1 MPSIQIKRAANAST
15 IEAVGLKDGEFAY
28 AKDSGKLYIGTN
40 GQPGGNVIINPD
52 GGTASEAAKL
62 SVARDF
68 SITGD
73 AEAPAVSFDG
83 TGNVQLN
90 LTLDETGVGAG
101 TYTKVTVDAKGRVT
115 GHSNLEVADL
125 PTGIPVTSITGL
137 GTAATKNTGT
147 AEGDIPVLGAGGK
160 LTADMV
166 PDISTDYVSTT
177 VIGQANGVASLDST
191 GKVPTSQLPAYVD
204 DVIEAYVRAAG
215 TALSADWLS
224 ETDGG
229 EALTPEADKIYVII
243 SAGDY
248 ENRTYRWGGT
258 TYVEISPS
266 LTLGTTAQTAFR
278 GDYGN
283 TIYNATINGKAV
295 NTSPSLNY
303 NDVGADQAGAAT
315 AVLGTNADDRSD
327 TTVYGA
333 IAYAAYAES
342 LAEAAQEAADDK
354 VASVAA
360 ADNSITIGGSA
371 TTPTVAVKI
380 SSTAGNSISVQA
392 DGLYSQGKVYT
403 AGNGIEISG
412 SDQISAKVVA
422 GNGLSL
428 TSNGITLAA
437 ATGTTLGAVRAD
449 GATLTNV
456 SGVLSV
462 GDIDCGLMT

>member
-1 MPSIQIKRAANAST
+1 MASIQIKRAANAST

-28 AKDSGKLYIGTN
+28 AKDTGKLYIGTN
-40 GQPGGNVIINPD
+40 GQAGGNVIINPD
-52 GGTASEAAKL
+52 GGTASVAAKL
-62 SVARDF
+62 SVARAF
-68 SITGD
+68 SISGD
-73 AEAPAVSFDG
+73 GTAAPVNFDG
-83 TGNVQLN
+83 TAAVN
-90 LTLDETGVGAG
+90 LVLELAEVGTAG
-101 TYTKVTVDAKGRVT
+101 TYTKVTVDEKGRVT
-115 GHSNLEVADL
+115 GHATLEVSDL
-125 PTGIPVTSITGL
+125 PTGIPVTNITGL

-147 AEGDIPVLGAGGK
+147 AEGDIPVLGVGGT
-160 LTADMV
+160 LPATAI
-166 PDISTDYVSTT
+166 PDISGDYVSTD
-177 VIGQANGVASLDST
+177 VVGQANGIASLDST

-243 SAGDY
+243 STGDY
-248 ENRTYRWGGT
+248 ANRTYRWGGT

-278 GDYGN
+278 GDYGA
-283 TIYNATINGKAV
+283 TIYNATINGQNVRDNVTLDAA
-295 NTSPSLNY
+295 
-303 NDVGADQAGAAT
+303 DVGADPTGSAA
-315 AVLGTNADDRSD
+315 AVLGTSGDGREAN
-327 TTVYGA
+327 TVYGA
-333 IAYAAYAES
+333 KAYATYAES

-354 VASVAA
+354 VASVTA
-360 ADNSITIGGSA
+360 ADNSITISGSA

-380 SSTAGNSISVQA
+380 SSTPGNSISVQS
-392 DGLYSQGKVYT
+392 DGLYSRGKVYT

-449 GATLTNV
+449 GSSLTNV